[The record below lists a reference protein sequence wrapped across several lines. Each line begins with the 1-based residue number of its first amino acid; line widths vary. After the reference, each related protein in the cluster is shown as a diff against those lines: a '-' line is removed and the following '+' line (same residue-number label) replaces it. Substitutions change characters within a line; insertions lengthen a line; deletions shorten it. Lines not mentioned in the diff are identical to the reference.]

1 MSLASVPQNCSAE
14 NEMRIMHRSFPSIF
28 LSSLS
33 PRLSFLHS
41 SNPAHTSLVT
51 DAYDTVLSPMCC
63 NRPMKKTDKRKPIAP
78 LDFVV
83 PPIADRYTEVDEE
96 LLLSSTFLLLSA
108 AVLALMIRSASF
120 IFSPSMTP
128 SQSIGCTRK

>member
-1 MSLASVPQNCSAE
+1 MSLASVPQNCNAA
-14 NEMRIMHRSFPSIF
+14 NPMRIMHITFEPSSPLVSSFC
-28 LSSLS
+28 
-33 PRLSFLHS
+33 LHS

-63 NRPMKKTDKRKPIAP
+63 NRPMKKTDKRKPHAP

-83 PPIADRYTEVDEE
+83 PPIADRYTEADEE
-96 LLLSSTFLLLSA
+96 LLLLSTLLLLLSA
-108 AVLALMIRSASF
+108 AVLALMTRSASF

-128 SQSIGCTRK
+128 SQ